1 MKEIIKHKFSY
12 LLFFLLLVSCF
23 ASAYGQERTI
33 TLNLS
38 KVPLNTALKEIEKQT
53 SMSVVYNTND
63 VDINRVISIKVTK
76 ESLNNVMNQLFRG
89 VNVSFSIVDNHI
101 VLSAKSNKEEQQKK
115 TPITA
120 SGTVTDSKGEPL
132 IGVSILV
139 KGTSNGTITDMDGNF
154 KIQAAKGDVLEVSY
168 IGYASQAITLT
179 SAQPLKVTLGE
190 DTQVLDEVV
199 VTALGI
205 KRATKALSYNVQEVK
220 GDELTTVKS
229 ANFMNSLAGKV
240 AGVNINASSSG
251 VGGAT
256 RVIMRGTKSIS
267 SDNNALYVID
277 GVPIFNTN
285 KGDTN
290 GQYSAQPRGEGIS
303 DINPEDIESMSV
315 LSGPAAAA
323 LYGSNAASGVILIT
337 TKKGKEG
344 KARIIISNNSTF
356 SNPFIMP
363 EFQNSYINRAGSF
376 ASWGDKASSLFG
388 TYEPKDFFNTGTN
401 IQNNVSLSVGNEKN
415 QTYLSVGTTNATG
428 IIQNSKYDRYNFT
441 FRNTTKFLKDK
452 MTLDVGFSYIIQED
466 LNLMAQGEYFNPLPA
481 VYLFPRGE
489 NFEAVRMYKT
499 YDTTRKIDVQ
509 NWGWGDPGYSMKN
522 NPYWVANEMNHDMKK
537 QRYMANASL
546 KYEILDWLDVTGRVR
561 IDNATNDYSDKR
573 NASTDLY
580 FTNSSIY
587 GFYKYYKADDRQA
600 YADVM
605 ANINKRF
612 GDLSLSANIGGSFTQ
627 TYYDERG
634 FQGGLKD
641 MSNVFSLYNMTTTL
655 DKDTYP
661 IESGYKQRTNSIF
674 ASAEIGWKSMLYM
687 TLTGRN
693 DWDSALINTE
703 QSSFFYPSIGL
714 SGVISEMVKLPKAI
728 TYLKVRGSFASVGA
742 PIPKNLSSNKTY
754 EWDPAT
760 SQWKLQT
767 YRPLPKLYP
776 ERTNSWEAGLN
787 AKFFNNSLSLEVT
800 WYKANTRKQTFQVP
814 LSGTAVYAT
823 MYAQSGNIENKGMEF
838 SLGYNKSWGDFSW
851 NSNLTFSFNKN
862 KIVELLDD
870 AVDDEGNHYSL
881 SEIDKGGIGS
891 AKVILRKGG
900 SMGDMY
906 VTNRLK
912 RDNEGNVYIDKA
924 SQNVK
929 KEDIK
934 NSDEFIH
941 IGSVLPK
948 SNLGF
953 RNDFSYKGISLGF
966 MLAARFGGIVISPT
980 QAVMDQFGV
989 SKVTALARDNE
1000 GVPVNNG
1007 KVDPQTY
1014 YTEVGGISGLMSNYV
1029 YSATNVRL
1037 QELSVGYSL
1046 PAKWFNNKCNLSLS
1060 ITGHNLWMIYNK
1072 APFDPEATA
1081 STGTY
1086 YQGVDYF
1093 MQPSLRS
1100 WGFNVKIQF

>member
-256 RVIMRGTKSIS
+256 RVVMRGTKSIS

-522 NPYWVANEMNHDMKK
+522 NPYWVANEMNHGMKK

-728 TYLKVRGSFASVGA
+728 TYLKVRGSFSSVGM
-742 PIPKNLSSNKTY
+742 PYPRNLTSPTY
-754 EWDPAT
+754 EYDET
-760 SQWKLQT
+760 TQTWK
-767 YRPLPKLYP
+767 PKTHYPIGDLKP
-776 ERTNSWEAGLN
+776 ERTDSWELGLDMHLF
-787 AKFFNNSLSLEVT
+787 KDFNFSLS
-800 WYKANTRKQTFQVP
+800 WYLANTFNQTFDPQISVS
-814 LSGTAVYAT
+814 SGYTTIYLQTGYVRN
-823 MYAQSGNIENKGMEF
+823 QGIEL
-838 SLGYNKSWGDFSW
+838 SLGYGHTWNNKFRWE
-851 NSNLTFSFNKN
+851 SNFTLNRNRN
-862 KIVELLDD
+862 KIIELVKDYVHPETGEIINKDRLD
-870 AVDDEGNHYSL
+870 
-881 SEIDKGGIGS
+881 IGGLGK
-891 AKVILRKGG
+891 ARFILKPGG
-900 SMGDMY
+900 TLGDLY
-906 VTNRLK
+906 TQADLK
-912 RDNEGNVYIDKA
+912 RDNNGMVEISPSGSITTESNLP
-924 SQNVK
+924 
-929 KEDIK
+929 DIK
-934 NSDEFIH
+934 L
-941 IGSVLPK
+941 GSVFPK
-948 SNLGF
+948 CNLAWNNQFSWKGF
-953 RNDFSYKGISLGF
+953 NLSALFT
-966 MLAARFGGIVISPT
+966 ARVGGIVYSAT
-980 QAVMDQFGV
+980 EAAMDQYGV
-989 SKVTALARDNE
+989 SEVSALARDNG
-1000 GVPVNNG
+1000 GVLING
-1007 KVDPQTY
+1007 RNMIDPQTY
-1014 YTEVGGISGLMSNYV
+1014 YTTIGSQLGLPQYYT

-1037 QELSVGYSL
+1037 QEASFGYTLPRKWLHNVCDIQVSLVGR
-1046 PAKWFNNKCNLSLS
+1046 
-1060 ITGHNLWMIYNK
+1060 NLWMIYNK
-1072 APFDPEATA
+1072 APFDPESVAT
-1081 STGTY
+1081 TGNY
-1086 YQGVDYF
+1086 YQGIDFF
-1093 MQPSLRS
+1093 MLPNTRNV
-1100 WGFNVKIQF
+1100 GFNVKINF